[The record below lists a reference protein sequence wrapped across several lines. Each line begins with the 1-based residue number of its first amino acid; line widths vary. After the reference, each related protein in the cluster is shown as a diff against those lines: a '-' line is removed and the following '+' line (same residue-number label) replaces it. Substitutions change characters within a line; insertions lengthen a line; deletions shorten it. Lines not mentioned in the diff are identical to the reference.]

1 MGEGAKRLS
10 PLPKICQTYPTMM
23 NFDTVI
29 PYLKKI
35 QKYTNHVTHPLS
47 SADISIF
54 SAEISKFCYI
64 KKCRYAL
71 RFGTYF
77 LILMTFFESSKIVLI
92 KKVVYNFDY
101 VSKNSYSR
109 PF

>member
-1 MGEGAKRLS
+1 MGEGAKRLF
-10 PLPKICQTYPTMM
+10 PLSKICQTYPTTM
-23 NFDTVI
+23 NFNTVI

-35 QKYTNHVTHPLS
+35 QKYMNHGTHLLS

-64 KKCRYAL
+64 KKCRYRL
-71 RFGTYF
+71 RFGTYL
-77 LILMTFFESSKIVLI
+77 LILMTFSESSKIVLI
-92 KKVVYNFDY
+92 KKNVYNFDY